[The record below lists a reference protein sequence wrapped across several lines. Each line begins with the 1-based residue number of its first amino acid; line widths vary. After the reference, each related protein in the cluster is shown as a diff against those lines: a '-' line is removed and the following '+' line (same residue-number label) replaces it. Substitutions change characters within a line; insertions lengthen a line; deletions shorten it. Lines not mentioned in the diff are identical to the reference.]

1 MMRHEAAVA
10 VAFTVL
16 VYGARYSGGVR
27 AWGSRGRV
35 ISRLLGMRSGKRG
48 GVYINRTLVSEALV
62 LARERGWSLLGR
74 LAEQN
79 PEILYPLNE
88 TIVERLVERLRRGL
102 DLARIILEASETRRG
117 YLDLSKPLSDHRILL
132 LASAELYFRYRGS
145 GVGKV
150 LVPEASGVPL
160 ATALAQLLEADV
172 VIARRSKGDPYRE
185 YYEAHASAP
194 PSIHRLYYVP
204 RDLLGEGDRVLVVDD
219 LVQSGYTLAA
229 MRRLVELAGADLVG
243 VAALVV
249 VGGRWRSVVGELPV
263 EGLVWME
270 V

>member
-1 MMRHEAAVA
+1 MASSSASRLERERLRILAVDMLRAARGFYTLRRLSEMTGLDPSILSRYSTGQVLPGAEAA
-10 VAFTVL
+10 
-16 VYGARYSGGVR
+16 
-27 AWGSRGRV
+27 
-35 ISRLLGMRSGKRG
+35 
-48 GVYINRTLVSEALV
+48 
-62 LARERGWSLLGR
+62 
-74 LAEQN
+74 
-79 PEILYPLNE
+79 
-88 TIVERLVERLRRGL
+88 ERLVERLRRSL

-229 MRRLVELAGADLVG
+229 MRRLVDLAGADLVG